1 MRWICLRGATTLMTN
16 FMRTHFAFGKTGL
29 TLDLPEGF
37 HYKLLEARSASPLP
51 DQLGA
56 IEAAMDAPIAG
67 PALEALATGKK
78 TVCDFGLRYHASC
91 AE

>member
-1 MRWICLRGATTLMTN
+1 
-16 FMRTHFAFGKTGL
+16 MRTHFAFGKTGL

-37 HYKLLEARSASPLP
+37 QYKLLEARSASPLS

-67 PALEALATGKK
+67 PALTCACEREEVGR
-78 TVCDFGLRYHASC
+78 DIGLRYHPSRT
-91 AE
+91 E